1 MFLVQSGSVTIVS
14 LYEKQW
20 ESTPTLS
27 ESVGFSLR
35 LPNVLPN
42 YSIPACKDGRELLHD
57 YGATCDNRYKGTR
70 GGSLKRGRQT
80 SRAESLAPS
89 RKRSCQDRAPSNR
102 RASATASRTSSSTL
116 RGAKRP
122 AASVPATRAQSRTR
136 SASGTISLEESHS
149 VETGVPRR
157 GRGRPRLNRGGGR
170 QPVVSLDSAAASA
183 YSSPINNNRG
193 ARVNTLQRE
202 TRGRSSRSSSTSL
215 SLSTEEVEVPIR
227 ITRNNRS
234 SSRTPTQTISAI
246 KKQLPLKKQPSK
258 PLRTKIPT
266 ANRKEVV
273 AEPTNTEFPA
283 ALPGTSQALSGHSR
297 GRKRDLGTEF
307 PILNNTSQPPGKK
320 YPLRSQVRVGQ
331 DFVAV
336 VPKKR
341 ARGVVTPADA
351 SSGHGGPPLRRS
363 TRSKTTTGSCA
374 SSSRRSSR
382 AGKVPLPGASG
393 MSAQEE
399 GPATNGLPAPTEEAP
414 LPPVPS
420 AAASMAGASGPSG
433 LGNSGGTGAADS
445 ESDDSEVGRLQ
456 ALLEAR
462 GLPPHL
468 FGALGPRMQT
478 LLHRSMGASSCKY

>member
-1 MFLVQSGSVTIVS
+1 
-14 LYEKQW
+14 
-20 ESTPTLS
+20 
-27 ESVGFSLR
+27 
-35 LPNVLPN
+35 
-42 YSIPACKDGRELLHD
+42 
-57 YGATCDNRYKGTR
+57 RYKGTR
-70 GGSLKRGRQT
+70 GGSLKRGRPT

-102 RASATASRTSSSTL
+102 RASATASRTSSNTL

-136 SASGTISLEESHS
+136 SASGTISLEEAHS

-170 QPVVSLDSAAASA
+170 QPVVSLDSAVASA
-183 YSSPINNNRG
+183 HSSPINNNRG
-193 ARVNTLQRE
+193 ARVNTPQRK

-234 SSRTPTQTISAI
+234 SSRTPTQASGAI
-246 KKQLPLKKQPSK
+246 KKQQPSK
-258 PLRTKIPT
+258 PLRAKIPI
-266 ANRKEVV
+266 ANRKETVT
-273 AEPTNTEFPA
+273 EPTNTEF
-283 ALPGTSQALSGHSR
+283 PGTSQALSGHTR

-307 PILNNTSQPPGKK
+307 PILNNASQPPGKK

-351 SSGHGGPPLRRS
+351 SSGQEGPPLRRS

-414 LPPVPS
+414 LPPVPCMYLLLTEQNIPS
-420 AAASMAGASGPSG
+420 AV
-433 LGNSGGTGAADS
+433 DC
-445 ESDDSEVGRLQ
+445 
-456 ALLEAR
+456 
-462 GLPPHL
+462 HL
-468 FGALGPRMQT
+468 VVT
-478 LLHRSMGASSCKY
+478 L